1 MSEGFLASNGEP
13 AAISFNRIHKM
24 KELALTREKFMLPR
38 LAQRNLGL
46 GPSFALAAH
55 SKVTLAG
62 CSRCSK
68 VRKNGFLRPHWS
80 QKAQKVASQVR
91 ACHPVKNFIP
101 GAPYLPAASPEAGKT
116 CPRDGDAGSHGASTA
131 ITIAHHLAGAAYTRW
146 ALLKASSTRH

>member
-24 KELALTREKFMLPR
+24 KELALTREK
-38 LAQRNLGL
+38 
-46 GPSFALAAH
+46 S
-55 SKVTLAG
+55 
-62 CSRCSK
+62 CSRPQPSATVARALLLPWQRTLWSLWQVFK
-68 VRKNGFLRPHWS
+68 AKQGEKNGFLRPHWS
-80 QKAQKVASQVR
+80 QKAQKVVSQVR
-91 ACHPVKNFIP
+91 ACHSVKNCIP
-101 GAPYLPAASPEAGKT
+101 GVPYLPAASAESGKT

>member
-1 MSEGFLASNGEP
+1 MLISPRAHTELRDCELIVLRTPSPLEHYCAP
-13 AAISFNRIHKM
+13 APSPAQPWPGPFFRPGS
-24 KELALTREKFMLPR
+24 ALYGHFGK
-38 LAQRNLGL
+38 
-46 GPSFALAAH
+46 
-55 SKVTLAG
+55 
-62 CSRCSK
+62 CSRRNK

-80 QKAQKVASQVR
+80 QKAQKVASHVR
-91 ACHPVKNFIP
+91 ACHFVKNSIP